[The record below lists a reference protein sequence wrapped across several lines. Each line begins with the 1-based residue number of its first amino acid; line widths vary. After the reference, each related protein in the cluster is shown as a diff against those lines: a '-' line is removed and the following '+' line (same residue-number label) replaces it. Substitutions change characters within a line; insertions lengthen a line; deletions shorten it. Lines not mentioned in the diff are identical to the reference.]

1 MKKLIDSGA
10 DVNLKDMHGEV
21 ALHLAAAKKHSD
33 ITRLL
38 IQVLISFKPYYAGYL

>member
-21 ALHLAAAKKHSD
+21 ALHLAAAKKHTD

-38 IQVLISFKPYYAGYL
+38 DFYCVIYIRSL